1 MECVQ
6 TMDSGNSLNVNIRR
20 HFKPWFV
27 FCSDEEPDQSV
38 YSGLPVHFMEKKHND
53 DRLTYSFSCDYSFD
67 HQVLLGHGHHGS
79 AKYLG

>member
-38 YSGLPVHFMEKKHND
+38 YSGLPVHFMEKSTMMTDLHI
-53 DRLTYSFSCDYSFD
+53 LSLVIILLD